1 MTCSGPHD
9 RSVARTAVTSGVP
22 APGWKKSVHRNDLP
36 PSSAWL
42 PEPRAMTHS
51 GRWHIAVGV
60 ARMVGERGR
69 CCASTLR
76 QRRKSAAFSKQQAPR
91 TRGAQP
97 DCAHFWDG
105 AEGEV
110 RSSNRRRM
118 LPSVLL
124 SQPHPNPTRPTHLT
138 SPDLRR
144 LHPCRLRSVRRSPN
158 QPTRRRQAGLSLL
171 RVAHRAAQ

>member
-9 RSVARTAVTSGVP
+9 GSSANRGDERRARTRMEKIGSPQRPPTKQRP
-22 APGWKKSVHRNDLP
+22 APRATGDDALRTMAHR
-36 PSSAWL
+36 
-42 PEPRAMTHS
+42 
-51 GRWHIAVGV
+51 AVGV
-60 ARMVGERGR
+60 AMMAGSAWR

-76 QRRKSAAFSKQQAPR
+76 QRRKGAAFSKQQAPR
-91 TRGAQP
+91 ARERQP
-97 DCAHFWDG
+97 HCAHCGDG